1 MDAATQIFFS
11 YGLGLGSL
19 IALGSYNTFHNNVY
33 RSVGFFP
40 VSWHGGEGLQVREGV
55 MVSLGCLISDVP
67 WLATCSLATC
77 CDHCSRAS
85 LPAGHLTHHLHY
97 LLKARGLLGLLF
109 TPFFAPGRDVQVV
122 SSHSSS
128 LPETPLLSAV

>member
-1 MDAATQIFFS
+1 
-11 YGLGLGSL
+11 
-19 IALGSYNTFHNNVY
+19 
-33 RSVGFFP
+33 
-40 VSWHGGEGLQVREGV
+40 

-77 CDHCSRAS
+77 CDRHSRAS
-85 LPAGHLTHHLHY
+85 LPARHLPHHLRC
-97 LLKARGLLGLLF
+97 LSKARQLLGLLL

-128 LPETPLLSAV
+128 LPETPLLSVV